1 MGESKTGSKN
11 LVYWCAQ
18 VVGWSIY
25 GFLLILATYAN
36 RPADLSFVLLV
47 NIFVYLLLAISLTHL
62 MRVFFIYKGWLGFK
76 LTPLVPRIFV
86 LSFIFAILLTLST
99 NCLYFFTKPIS
110 EFHEGLSVLKLM
122 IQVLA
127 NMLLLLFWNALYF
140 LYHFF
145 IITRKQELDNLSIV
159 SLKNEIELRNLRT
172 QLNPHFLFNSL
183 NAIRALIEIEPAKAK
198 SAVTILSNLL
208 RNSLVCSKLKFVSM
222 EEEVE
227 MVTNYLDLEKLRFE
241 ERLEIRW
248 EIDSD
253 LKRFV
258 FPPFCLQT
266 MVENAVKHGV
276 SKLIDGG
283 VITIK
288 AYKQGGNVCLEV
300 INTGVLAS
308 EIDLGIGVKNIRRRL
323 DIQYNGKASF
333 ELFQTAHEVHSKIV
347 FLGAVGVV

>member
-1 MGESKTGSKN
+1 MGENKVGSKN

-36 RPADLSFVLLV
+36 RPVDLTFTLVL
-47 NIFVYLLLAISLTHL
+47 NIFGYLFLAIALTHL
-62 MRVFFIYKGWLGFK
+62 MRVFFIYKGWLTFK
-76 LTPLVPRIFV
+76 LSPLVPRVFL
-86 LSFIFAILLTLST
+86 LSFVFAILLTICT
-99 NCLYFFTKPIS
+99 NSLYYFTKSIP
-110 EFHEGLSVLKLM
+110 EFHEGLSFLKLM

-127 NMLLLLFWNALYF
+127 NMLLLMFWNALYF
-140 LYHFF
+140 LYNFF

-183 NAIRALIEIEPAKAK
+183 NAIRALIEIEPSKAK

-208 RNSLVCSKLKFVSM
+208 RNSLVSSKLKFVSM

-258 FPPFCLQT
+258 LPPFCLQT

-276 SKLIDGG
+276 SKLIEGG

-288 AYKQGGNVCLEV
+288 GYKVGKDVCVEV
-300 INTGVLAS
+300 VNTGVLGH

-323 DIQYNGKASF
+323 DIQYKGKASF
-333 ELFQTAHEVHSKIV
+333 ELFQTENEVHSKIV
-347 FLGAVGVV
+347 FLEAVNEE